1 MSKKDNNSD
10 GFFEI
15 NKDNPTNDGGMS
27 LLMKTWG
34 SIESDLRIENNKLK
48 AEIECLK
55 SRLQDY
61 KDRDNNK
68 EEKLRKLRERWGKKN
83 KETDYK

>member
-34 SIESDLRIENNKLK
+34 NIESDLRIENNKLK

-55 SRLQDY
+55 TRIKDY
-61 KDRDNNK
+61 KQMIK
-68 EEKLRKLRERWGKKN
+68 TLKI
-83 KETDYK
+83 